1 MKNKIL
7 IVVIY
12 CLIVLV
18 KTNAQQQIVTLN
30 DLKIEKKATHFF
42 VIGDWGHN
50 GEKKQKDVAKSMNL
64 TAEKVEP
71 SFVIST
77 GDNFYCCGVA
87 STEDPQWKR
96 SFEDIYAYDN
106 LQIDWL
112 PVIGNH
118 DYRGSVAAEIDYTK
132 ISRKWNLPARYYT
145 KVIKA
150 NNKKTMRLVFIDT
163 NPLISKYYLDSLNFS
178 DITKQDT
185 AAQIIWIDS
194 VLKSSKEDYKIV
206 IGHHTIYSVGKKENG
221 MKEVRNV
228 LNPIFEKYHVN
239 AYICGHDH
247 NMQHIQGN
255 NGINYFVSGA
265 GADAEDKELI
275 KDENTKFALCNPGF
289 MLVSINENNL
299 SFYFINSKNEIVY
312 SYQY

>member
-12 CLIVLV
+12 CLIILV
-18 KTNAQQQIVTLN
+18 KTNAQQKIVSLN
-30 DLKIEKKATHFF
+30 DLKIEKKSTHFF

-106 LQIDWL
+106 LQIDWF

-118 DYRGSVAAEIDYTK
+118 DYKGSIAAEIDYSK

-145 KVIKA
+145 KVVKA
-150 NNKKTMRLVFIDT
+150 ANKKTMRMVFIDT
-163 NPLISKYYLDSLNFS
+163 NPLISKYHHDSLNFS

-194 VLKSSKEDYKIV
+194 VLKNSKEDYKIV

-221 MKEVRNV
+221 MKEVRNI
-228 LNPIFEKYHVN
+228 LNPIFEKYKVN

-275 KDENTKFALCNPGF
+275 KDENTKFAICNPGF
-289 MLVSINENNL
+289 MMVSINENNL